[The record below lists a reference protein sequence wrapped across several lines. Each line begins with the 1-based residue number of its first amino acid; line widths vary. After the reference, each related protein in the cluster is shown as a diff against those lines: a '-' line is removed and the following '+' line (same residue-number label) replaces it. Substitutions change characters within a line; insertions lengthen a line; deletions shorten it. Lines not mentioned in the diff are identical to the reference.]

1 MYSIDKVK
9 IIIYG
14 IKIEIISFLLDE
26 LSKVIDK
33 DLIYYES
40 KAVSKCYHNF
50 MFNGIYLGIDNNWNK
65 KFESKYKNVVME
77 WNPNKV
83 DLDFFVIRLDI
94 LFEDLKKIE
103 VMSFDV
109 AYDLEVPIS
118 NLIVLKQHELQRM
131 NILSHST
138 VETYYIGRFNDNGFC
153 RIYDKAKESKL
164 DYPLTRIEVHLTKVG
179 FIGYYDS
186 ILELKLP
193 TVLMVDDDID
203 VTGTNKALILACY
216 QMPHLLSLL
225 DKRKRKQI
233 KELMKSNL
241 KKVDIS
247 VQGIMNTCLN
257 FKFI

>member
-14 IKIEIISFLLDE
+14 VKIDIVNLILNK
-26 LSKVIDK
+26 LSKVIDR

-50 MFNGIYLGIDNNWNK
+50 MYSGIYLGIDNNWNK
-65 KFESKYKNVVME
+65 KFETKYKNVVME
-77 WNPNKV
+77 WNPNKIC
-83 DLDFFVIRLDI
+83 LDKFPINVSI

-103 VMSFDV
+103 VMVFDV
-109 AYDLEVPIS
+109 AYDIEVPIS

-164 DYPLTRIEVHLTKVG
+164 DYPLTRIEVHLAKVG

-247 VQGIMNTCLN
+247 VQEIMNTCLN